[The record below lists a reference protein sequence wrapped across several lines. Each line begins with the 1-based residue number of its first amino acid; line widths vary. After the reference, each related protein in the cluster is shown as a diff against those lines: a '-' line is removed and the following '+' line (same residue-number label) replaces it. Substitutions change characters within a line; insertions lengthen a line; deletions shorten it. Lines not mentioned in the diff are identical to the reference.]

1 VKKWWVILF
10 LFVIFCPIFFFFSP
24 HPLKEKQ
31 VKQDVLAYLEKSQG
45 WSEEDLLK
53 TKVVDDRKSNGTPW
67 RYRVEVWTKNEP
79 DTRYEFYSEGNGQV
93 RLFSLPSRNG
103 VDLLERAEDFTYE

>member
-1 VKKWWVILF
+1 MKKWWIILF
-10 LFVIFCPIFFFFSP
+10 ILCPVFSFFGP

-31 VKQDVLAYLEKSQG
+31 LKQDVLAYLEKSRG
-45 WSEEDLLK
+45 WSGDDLLK
-53 TKVVDDRKSNGTPW
+53 TRVVVDDWKSNGTPW

-79 DTRYEFYSEGNGQV
+79 GTRYEFYSEGNGQV
-93 RLFSLPSRNG
+93 KLFSLPSRNG

>member
-1 VKKWWVILF
+1 MRKWWVILF
-10 LFVIFCPIFFFFSP
+10 LFFMICPVFFLFGP

-31 VKQDVLAYLEKSQG
+31 VKQEVLAYLEKSQG
-45 WSEEDLLK
+45 WSEDDLLK
-53 TKVVDDRKSNGTPW
+53 TKVVDDWKSNGTPW

-103 VDLLERAEDFTYE
+103 VDLLKRAEDFTYE

>member
-1 VKKWWVILF
+1 MILF
-10 LFVIFCPIFFFFSP
+10 LFFMLYPVFFFFGP

-31 VKQDVLAYLEKSQG
+31 VKQEVLAYLEKSQG
-45 WSEEDLLK
+45 WSEEDLLN
-53 TKVVDDRKSNGTPW
+53 TEVVNDWKSNGTPW

-79 DTRYEFYSEGNGQV
+79 DIRYEFYSEGNGQV

-103 VDLLERAEDFTYE
+103 MDLLERAEDFNDE